1 MDVGQLAHVDEI
13 FALYQ
18 HREKFEETSNI
29 ALVGTQCEVI
39 PFVDELNFIFVDESF
54 EFVVLESVH
63 Q

>member
-1 MDVGQLAHVDEI
+1 MDVGQLTHVDEV

-18 HREKFEETSNI
+18 HRKEFEETSNI
-29 ALVGTQCEVI
+29 TLVGTQCKVI
-39 PFVDELNFIFVDESF
+39 SFVDELNFIFVDESF